1 MTLLCFLLFV
11 MFVLFVE
18 IRMVDSSIAGGWADI
33 SADDK
38 KLRDYAVFA
47 AGSGN
52 NIKTVLSGAK
62 QVVLM
67 EKGTY
72 IFLISHI

>member
-1 MTLLCFLLFV
+1 

-62 QVVLM
+62 QVV
-67 EKGTY
+67 
-72 IFLISHI
+72 